1 MGGIRP
7 LSLPS
12 FAAVSLGGSACCP
25 PPSVATGSLGL
36 PLLRAPGSGPQS
48 SPRGLLSEALGSSPL
63 VTSLRAFLFPPAMQ
77 SGR

>member
-25 PPSVATGSLGL
+25 LPSAATVSLGL
-36 PLLRAPGSGPQS
+36 PLLRAPGSGLQS
-48 SPRGLLSEALGSSPL
+48 WGLLSEALGSTPV

-77 SGR
+77 TGR